1 MADGSGGEG
10 DRDEY
15 MDDVIVQSML
25 MEMDPCISTN
35 ELRIFVGT
43 WNEAGRSPVGSLAVD
58 LDEWLNLR
66 DAADVYVIGFQEI
79 VPLKARTVIGIEDPT
94 EATNWNQLIGKTLND
109 KDGCPALTPML
120 NPTVSDS
127 YHYARGQPTV
137 QHEEPNQCSR
147 YKLMASKKMVGVFI
161 SVWMKRELLKSYCIS
176 SVKVCS
182 VACGIMGYLGWA
194 EIWRLKCLREMVME
208 VLRQFLM
215 YKIEQVSL
223 VINYD
228 IPNNRELYIHR
239 IGRSDRFG
247 CKRTAGLLLLL
258 PIATFAAT
266 CRLSL
271 SLIPSDYFAACFF
284 SKSEI
289 DFDPENWLADSSC
302 EWQVECHTRFPCA
315 IKGHRVS
322 GGIRAAVV
330 QETVASA
337 KKILWDSL
345 LRKTMANTKERIDAL
360 EAQIHDMFKSDQDAP
375 GILKQ
380 FSLRLD
386 ALEVNLEATDN
397 TRYAESMEWEG
408 KFQELQ
414 DRVEHHARH
423 SGGIDWESKFQELQD
438 RVELLSRAVVNTP
451 AGGAEHS
458 SRPRVPEPKSYGG
471 ARDAKE
477 LENFL
482 FDVEQYFR
490 AIRVDSEATKVSMA
504 AMYLV
509 GDAKLWWR
517 KKYAEI
523 EDGSCVI
530 NTWEILKREI
540 KSQFFPENTAFN
552 ARKALLECKHTGS
565 VREYCQAFSALM
577 LDISDMS
584 AVDRLFFFMEGLKP
598 WARTELNRRRVNNLN
613 EAIIAAESLSDYNP
627 EPQRPPQR
635 GNPSRGIG
643 GKKPGGPMP
652 NQSWGSKSSWAS
664 NSSTQQKSGVGFKA
678 KPDASTSGEVK
689 KPPFRGCFL
698 CQGPHV
704 IANCPQRQMMNAFF
718 DNIGQVQRGEQ
729 SGSRPRHPPTDEQT
743 DTQDYEEEDAVGA
756 FPQWCNAV
764 TTQVGN
770 PKKSSTGEEPKDMP
784 PKKKGDVPGKGLMY
798 VDIKVN
804 GKAIRAMV
812 DTGATHNYISSTE
825 VERLGLTLEK
835 GCGRVKAINSAAQP
849 VAGIARSVLIKIGPY
864 EGRTNFSV
872 VIMDDFKLILG
883 LEFLRDTKTTVMPYA
898 SDFALGGVLM
908 QEGHP
913 VAYESRKLN
922 EAERRYTT
930 HEKELLAVV
939 HCLRIWR
946 HYLLGSSFIV
956 RTDNTAV
963 SHFLSQSK
971 LTSKQARWQELL
983 AEFNFMLEYRTG
995 STNSV
1000 ADALSRRA
1008 ELDQVALMAMNAIV
1022 RADSRVAINIG
1033 KKIKKALTRDPV
1045 AQQLLKL
1052 IESAEDT
1059 AQLFFKYV
1067 VKYWG
1072 MPQDIVSDRDSRFT
1086 GNFWTELFKLFGS
1099 QLSMSSSYHPESDGQ
1114 TERFNSMLE
1123 EYLRHFVSATQ
1134 KNWVKLLDVA
1144 QLCFNSRKSSSTG
1157 KSAFEIVNG
1166 QQPLLP
1172 HTVNVPNAG
1181 KSPRAIS
1188 FSEEWRQNIDLA
1200 HSYLEKAARRM
1211 KKHADKNRR
1220 SQEFN
1225 VGDKVM
1231 VKLLQQDRKFLRGR
1245 DSRLLQKYEGP
1256 LTIVKKIGKMAYKV
1270 DPPHWWSRQ
1279 LHPVFHVSMLK
1290 PFYED
1295 TADPSRGQIKRQG
1308 LKPKAAGKRVAEAIL
1323 NDRVIIA
1330 SRKRHQE
1337 YLVKWQGQM
1346 DEENT
1351 WERAADLSA
1360 YADKIEAYHM
1370 QKLTRASTALVGE
1383 NVTGCPLH
1391 PPSTA
1396 PPRPSSSAPPR
1407 PSNRRPCARTSSS
1420 KRGTWDSEF
1429 VGHIRNPWNEW
1440 VVDEAGNGL
1449 TRVLVYLEH
1458 ARKHLLAYTFK
1469 LWHVLVKISTSRVIL
1484 SPTIFKE
1491 FEPDHTITNRCWFV
1505 SDVARFPHLFPTVSG
1520 VGKVTTRPLEA
1531 RSFPSLSNGLTCPWP
1546 GKETRKTC
1554 ERASHLCEP
1563 IFFLKVEDSYG

>member
-1 MADGSGGEG
+1 
-10 DRDEY
+10 
-15 MDDVIVQSML
+15 
-25 MEMDPCISTN
+25 
-35 ELRIFVGT
+35 
-43 WNEAGRSPVGSLAVD
+43 
-58 LDEWLNLR
+58 
-66 DAADVYVIGFQEI
+66 
-79 VPLKARTVIGIEDPT
+79 
-94 EATNWNQLIGKTLND
+94 
-109 KDGCPALTPML
+109 
-120 NPTVSDS
+120 
-127 YHYARGQPTV
+127 
-137 QHEEPNQCSR
+137 
-147 YKLMASKKMVGVFI
+147 
-161 SVWMKRELLKSYCIS
+161 
-176 SVKVCS
+176 
-182 VACGIMGYLGWA
+182 
-194 EIWRLKCLREMVME
+194 
-208 VLRQFLM
+208 
-215 YKIEQVSL
+215 
-223 VINYD
+223 
-228 IPNNRELYIHR
+228 
-239 IGRSDRFG
+239 
-247 CKRTAGLLLLL
+247 
-258 PIATFAAT
+258 
-266 CRLSL
+266 
-271 SLIPSDYFAACFF
+271 
-284 SKSEI
+284 
-289 DFDPENWLADSSC
+289 
-302 EWQVECHTRFPCA
+302 
-315 IKGHRVS
+315 
-322 GGIRAAVV
+322 
-330 QETVASA
+330 
-337 KKILWDSL
+337 
-345 LRKTMANTKERIDAL
+345 MANTKERIDAL

-423 SGGIDWESKFQELQD
+423 SGGIDWEFKFQELQD

-530 NTWEILKREI
+530 NTWEILKREL

-613 EAIIAAESLSDYNP
+613 EAIIAAESLSDYNS

-849 VAGIARSVLIKIGPY
+849 VAGIARSILIKIGPY

-883 LEFLRDTKTTVMPYA
+883 LEFLCDTKTTVMPCTNSLVMLGNKPCVIPTISSRAGEHA

-1000 ADALSRRA
+1000 ADALSRKA

-1052 IESAEDT
+1052 IESGKTRQFWQED
-1059 AQLFFKYV
+1059 
-1067 VKYWG
+1067 G
-1072 MPQDIVSDRDSRFT
+1072 
-1086 GNFWTELFKLFGS
+1086 
-1099 QLSMSSSYHPESDGQ
+1099 
-1114 TERFNSMLE
+1114 
-1123 EYLRHFVSATQ
+1123 
-1134 KNWVKLLDVA
+1134 LLMTKGRR
-1144 QLCFNSRKSSSTG
+1144 LCFNSRKSSSTG

-1231 VKLLQQDRKFLRGR
+1231 DKLLQQDRKFLRGR

-1270 DPPHWWSRQ
+1270 DPPQWWSRQ
-1279 LHPVFHVSMLK
+1279 LYPVFHVSMLK

-1295 TADPSRGQIKRQG
+1295 TAEPSRGQIKRQG

-1407 PSNRRPCARTSSS
+1407 PSNRRPCALTSSS
-1420 KRGTWDSEF
+1420 SLAPMRPSSTAPARPIAVPAHVKSQQHCKKMVGRRAAAGAAAYLLRRLKLQKERYEGTCLWRNLEKLKLVPQQAEDVQPGSVQIVLNPEDLKKLSELEKGTDYEAF
-1429 VGHIRNPWNEW
+1429 LKKVSDIVVLSSVTEMGLYGAGLASQLYKDGIPKTAETVFRKVVGDFEVEKASLQKLIDEQINGINAVMERLDKLKEANQDGNGEENGGGGQSSKQNPWNPPTLRRMSWNPTWKALWIRGLPFLKAEQ
-1440 VVDEAGNGL
+1440 VPTLVSERRNSRRLTPTPTGTDSAGRTQDTEGFF
-1449 TRVLVYLEH
+1449 TGSYL
-1458 ARKHLLAYTFK
+1458 
-1469 LWHVLVKISTSRVIL
+1469 
-1484 SPTIFKE
+1484 KE
-1491 FEPDHTITNRCWFV
+1491 SLMMR
-1505 SDVARFPHLFPTVSG
+1505 G
-1520 VGKVTTRPLEA
+1520 VGGGFHLTLIKCPFHFDTLAIVDLENRP
-1531 RSFPSLSNGLTCPWP
+1531 
-1546 GKETRKTC
+1546 
-1554 ERASHLCEP
+1554 
-1563 IFFLKVEDSYG
+1563 

>member
-1 MADGSGGEG
+1 
-10 DRDEY
+10 
-15 MDDVIVQSML
+15 
-25 MEMDPCISTN
+25 MESN
-35 ELRIFVGT
+35 G
-43 WNEAGRSPVGSLAVD
+43 A
-58 LDEWLNLR
+58 
-66 DAADVYVIGFQEI
+66 
-79 VPLKARTVIGIEDPT
+79 
-94 EATNWNQLIGKTLND
+94 
-109 KDGCPALTPML
+109 
-120 NPTVSDS
+120 
-127 YHYARGQPTV
+127 
-137 QHEEPNQCSR
+137 
-147 YKLMASKKMVGVFI
+147 MASHDDTILFCEAKDSQLCYLYLV
-161 SVWMKRELLKSYCIS
+161 LLFLQAS
-176 SVKVCS
+176 SGLNIN
-182 VACGIMGYLGWA
+182 AA
-194 EIWRLKCLREMVME
+194 
-208 VLRQFLM
+208 
-215 YKIEQVSL
+215 KIEL
-223 VINYD
+223 VA
-228 IPNNRELYIHR
+228 R
-239 IGRSDRFG
+239 
-247 CKRTAGLLLLL
+247 
-258 PIATFAAT
+258 
-266 CRLSL
+266 
-271 SLIPSDYFAACFF
+271 
-284 SKSEI
+284 
-289 DFDPENWLADSSC
+289 
-302 EWQVECHTRFPCA
+302 QVECHTRFPCA

-517 KKYAEI
+517 K
-523 EDGSCVI
+523 
-530 NTWEILKREI
+530 N
-540 KSQFFPENTAFN
+540 
-552 ARKALLECKHTGS
+552 
-565 VREYCQAFSALM
+565 
-577 LDISDMS
+577 DMS

-613 EAIIAAESLSDYNP
+613 EAIIAAESLSDYNS

-883 LEFLRDTKTTVMPYA
+883 LEFLRDTKTTVMPCTNSLVMLGNKPCVIPTISSRA
-898 SDFALGGVLM
+898 GERSISALQLKRGLKRD
-908 QEGHP
+908 E
-913 VAYESRKLN
+913 
-922 EAERRYTT
+922 TT
-930 HEKELLAVV
+930 YLAM
-939 HCLRIWR
+939 L
-946 HYLLGSSFIV
+946 
-956 RTDNTAV
+956 
-963 SHFLSQSK
+963 
-971 LTSKQARWQELL
+971 RWQELL

-1052 IESAEDT
+1052 IESGKTRQFWQEDGLLMT
-1059 AQLFFKYV
+1059 K
-1067 VKYWG
+1067 G
-1072 MPQDIVSDRDSRFT
+1072 RR
-1086 GNFWTELFKLFGS
+1086 
-1099 QLSMSSSYHPESDGQ
+1099 
-1114 TERFNSMLE
+1114 
-1123 EYLRHFVSATQ
+1123 
-1134 KNWVKLLDVA
+1134 LLDVA

-1370 QKLTRASTALVGE
+1370 QKLTRASTALVAE

-1396 PPRPSSSAPPR
+1396 PPRPS
-1407 PSNRRPCARTSSS
+1407 NRRPCALTSSS
-1420 KRGTWDSEF
+1420 SLAPMRPSSTA
-1429 VGHIRNPWNEW
+1429 P
-1440 VVDEAGNGL
+1440 
-1449 TRVLVYLEH
+1449 
-1458 ARKHLLAYTFK
+1458 ARPIAVPA
-1469 LWHVLVKISTSRVIL
+1469 HVKSQQ
-1484 SPTIFKE
+1484 
-1491 FEPDHTITNRCWFV
+1491 
-1505 SDVARFPHLFPTVSG
+1505 
-1520 VGKVTTRPLEA
+1520 
-1531 RSFPSLSNGLTCPWP
+1531 
-1546 GKETRKTC
+1546 
-1554 ERASHLCEP
+1554 
-1563 IFFLKVEDSYG
+1563 

>member
-1 MADGSGGEG
+1 
-10 DRDEY
+10 
-15 MDDVIVQSML
+15 
-25 MEMDPCISTN
+25 
-35 ELRIFVGT
+35 
-43 WNEAGRSPVGSLAVD
+43 
-58 LDEWLNLR
+58 
-66 DAADVYVIGFQEI
+66 
-79 VPLKARTVIGIEDPT
+79 
-94 EATNWNQLIGKTLND
+94 
-109 KDGCPALTPML
+109 
-120 NPTVSDS
+120 
-127 YHYARGQPTV
+127 
-137 QHEEPNQCSR
+137 
-147 YKLMASKKMVGVFI
+147 
-161 SVWMKRELLKSYCIS
+161 
-176 SVKVCS
+176 
-182 VACGIMGYLGWA
+182 
-194 EIWRLKCLREMVME
+194 
-208 VLRQFLM
+208 
-215 YKIEQVSL
+215 
-223 VINYD
+223 
-228 IPNNRELYIHR
+228 
-239 IGRSDRFG
+239 
-247 CKRTAGLLLLL
+247 
-258 PIATFAAT
+258 
-266 CRLSL
+266 
-271 SLIPSDYFAACFF
+271 
-284 SKSEI
+284 
-289 DFDPENWLADSSC
+289 
-302 EWQVECHTRFPCA
+302 
-315 IKGHRVS
+315 
-322 GGIRAAVV
+322 
-330 QETVASA
+330 
-337 KKILWDSL
+337 
-345 LRKTMANTKERIDAL
+345 MANTKERIDAL

-530 NTWEILKREI
+530 NTWEILKREL

-613 EAIIAAESLSDYNP
+613 EAIIAAESLSDYNS

-784 PKKKGDVPGKGLMY
+784 PKKKGEVPGKGLMY

-872 VIMDDFKLILG
+872 VIMDDFKLIIG
-883 LEFLRDTKTTVMPYA
+883 LEFLRDTKTTVMPCTNSLVMLGNKPCVIPTISSRA
-898 SDFALGGVLM
+898 GERSISALQLKRGLKRD
-908 QEGHP
+908 E
-913 VAYESRKLN
+913 
-922 EAERRYTT
+922 TT
-930 HEKELLAVV
+930 YLAM
-939 HCLRIWR
+939 L
-946 HYLLGSSFIV
+946 
-956 RTDNTAV
+956 
-963 SHFLSQSK
+963 
-971 LTSKQARWQELL
+971 RWQELL

-1008 ELDQVALMAMNAIV
+1008 ELDQ
-1022 RADSRVAINIG
+1022 
-1033 KKIKKALTRDPV
+1033 
-1045 AQQLLKL
+1045 
-1052 IESAEDT
+1052 
-1059 AQLFFKYV
+1059 YV

-1396 PPRPSSSAPPR
+1396 PPRPSSSAPLR
-1407 PSNRRPCARTSSS
+1407 PPFQQAPMRPHKFIKSRAHAPVKHSARAPNCS
-1420 KRGTWDSEF
+1420 
-1429 VGHIRNPWNEW
+1429 
-1440 VVDEAGNGL
+1440 
-1449 TRVLVYLEH
+1449 
-1458 ARKHLLAYTFK
+1458 ARARQKPT
-1469 LWHVLVKISTSRVIL
+1469 VKI
-1484 SPTIFKE
+1484 
-1491 FEPDHTITNRCWFV
+1491 
-1505 SDVARFPHLFPTVSG
+1505 
-1520 VGKVTTRPLEA
+1520 
-1531 RSFPSLSNGLTCPWP
+1531 
-1546 GKETRKTC
+1546 
-1554 ERASHLCEP
+1554 
-1563 IFFLKVEDSYG
+1563 

>member
-1 MADGSGGEG
+1 
-10 DRDEY
+10 
-15 MDDVIVQSML
+15 
-25 MEMDPCISTN
+25 
-35 ELRIFVGT
+35 
-43 WNEAGRSPVGSLAVD
+43 
-58 LDEWLNLR
+58 
-66 DAADVYVIGFQEI
+66 
-79 VPLKARTVIGIEDPT
+79 
-94 EATNWNQLIGKTLND
+94 
-109 KDGCPALTPML
+109 
-120 NPTVSDS
+120 
-127 YHYARGQPTV
+127 
-137 QHEEPNQCSR
+137 
-147 YKLMASKKMVGVFI
+147 
-161 SVWMKRELLKSYCIS
+161 
-176 SVKVCS
+176 
-182 VACGIMGYLGWA
+182 
-194 EIWRLKCLREMVME
+194 
-208 VLRQFLM
+208 
-215 YKIEQVSL
+215 
-223 VINYD
+223 
-228 IPNNRELYIHR
+228 
-239 IGRSDRFG
+239 
-247 CKRTAGLLLLL
+247 
-258 PIATFAAT
+258 
-266 CRLSL
+266 
-271 SLIPSDYFAACFF
+271 
-284 SKSEI
+284 
-289 DFDPENWLADSSC
+289 
-302 EWQVECHTRFPCA
+302 
-315 IKGHRVS
+315 
-322 GGIRAAVV
+322 
-330 QETVASA
+330 
-337 KKILWDSL
+337 
-345 LRKTMANTKERIDAL
+345 MANTKERIDAL
-360 EAQIHDMFKSDQDAP
+360 EAQIRDMFKSDQDAP

-414 DRVEHHARH
+414 DRVEHRARH
-423 SGGIDWESKFQELQD
+423 SEGIDWESKFQELQD

-458 SRPRVPEPKSYGG
+458 SRPRVPEPKSYGR

-482 FDVEQYFR
+482 FDIEQYFR

-530 NTWEILKREI
+530 NTWEILKREL

-598 WARTELNRRRVNNLN
+598 WVRTELNRRRVNNLN
-613 EAIIAAESLSDYNP
+613 EAIIAAESLSDYNS

-643 GKKPGGPMP
+643 GKKPGGPVP
-652 NQSWGSKSSWAS
+652 NQSWGNKSSWAS

-770 PKKSSTGEEPKDMP
+770 QKKSSTGEEPKDMP
-784 PKKKGDVPGKGLMY
+784 LKKKGDVPGKGLMY

-849 VAGIARSVLIKIGPY
+849 VAGIARSQSMSEDPVLALPDVSKSF
-864 EGRTNFSV
+864 EVHT
-872 VIMDDFKLILG
+872 D
-883 LEFLRDTKTTVMPYA
+883 A

-1256 LTIVKKIGKMAYKV
+1256 LIIVKKIGKMAYKV

-1295 TADPSRGQIKRQG
+1295 TADSSRGQIKRQG

-1420 KRGTWDSEF
+1420 SLAPMRPSSTA
-1429 VGHIRNPWNEW
+1429 P
-1440 VVDEAGNGL
+1440 
-1449 TRVLVYLEH
+1449 
-1458 ARKHLLAYTFK
+1458 ARPIAVPA
-1469 LWHVLVKISTSRVIL
+1469 HVKSQQ
-1484 SPTIFKE
+1484 
-1491 FEPDHTITNRCWFV
+1491 
-1505 SDVARFPHLFPTVSG
+1505 
-1520 VGKVTTRPLEA
+1520 
-1531 RSFPSLSNGLTCPWP
+1531 
-1546 GKETRKTC
+1546 
-1554 ERASHLCEP
+1554 
-1563 IFFLKVEDSYG
+1563 

>member
-1 MADGSGGEG
+1 
-10 DRDEY
+10 
-15 MDDVIVQSML
+15 
-25 MEMDPCISTN
+25 
-35 ELRIFVGT
+35 
-43 WNEAGRSPVGSLAVD
+43 
-58 LDEWLNLR
+58 
-66 DAADVYVIGFQEI
+66 
-79 VPLKARTVIGIEDPT
+79 
-94 EATNWNQLIGKTLND
+94 
-109 KDGCPALTPML
+109 
-120 NPTVSDS
+120 
-127 YHYARGQPTV
+127 
-137 QHEEPNQCSR
+137 
-147 YKLMASKKMVGVFI
+147 
-161 SVWMKRELLKSYCIS
+161 
-176 SVKVCS
+176 
-182 VACGIMGYLGWA
+182 
-194 EIWRLKCLREMVME
+194 
-208 VLRQFLM
+208 
-215 YKIEQVSL
+215 
-223 VINYD
+223 
-228 IPNNRELYIHR
+228 
-239 IGRSDRFG
+239 
-247 CKRTAGLLLLL
+247 
-258 PIATFAAT
+258 
-266 CRLSL
+266 
-271 SLIPSDYFAACFF
+271 
-284 SKSEI
+284 
-289 DFDPENWLADSSC
+289 
-302 EWQVECHTRFPCA
+302 
-315 IKGHRVS
+315 
-322 GGIRAAVV
+322 
-330 QETVASA
+330 
-337 KKILWDSL
+337 
-345 LRKTMANTKERIDAL
+345 MANTKERIDAL
-360 EAQIHDMFKSDQDAP
+360 EAHIHDMFKSDQDAS

-423 SGGIDWESKFQELQD
+423 SE
-438 RVELLSRAVVNTP
+438 
-451 AGGAEHS
+451 
-458 SRPRVPEPKSYGG
+458 
-471 ARDAKE
+471 
-477 LENFL
+477 
-482 FDVEQYFR
+482 
-490 AIRVDSEATKVSMA
+490 
-504 AMYLV
+504 
-509 GDAKLWWR
+509 
-517 KKYAEI
+517 
-523 EDGSCVI
+523 
-530 NTWEILKREI
+530 
-540 KSQFFPENTAFN
+540 ENTAFN
-552 ARKALLECKHTGS
+552 ARKALLECKHTGL

-577 LDISDMS
+577 LDINDMS

-598 WARTELNRRRVNNLN
+598 WARTELNRRRVNNHN
-613 EAIIAAESLSDYNP
+613 EAIIAAESLSDYNS

-643 GKKPGGPMP
+643 GKKPGGPVP

-678 KPDASTSGEVK
+678 KPNASTSGEVK
-689 KPPFRGCFL
+689 KHPFRGCFL

-770 PKKSSTGEEPKDMP
+770 PKKSLTGEEPKDMP

-804 GKAIRAMV
+804 GNAIRAMV

-864 EGRTNFSV
+864 EGRTNFLV

-883 LEFLRDTKTTVMPYA
+883 LEFLRDTKTTVMPCTNSLAMLGNA

-908 QEGHP
+908 QECHP

-939 HCLRIWR
+939 HCLRVWK

-971 LTSKQARWQELL
+971 LSLKQARWQELL
-983 AEFNFMLEYRTG
+983 AEFNFMLEYRAG

-1000 ADALSRRA
+1000 ADALSRKA

-1033 KKIKKALTRDPV
+1033 KKIRMTLTRDPV

-1052 IESAEDT
+1052 IESGKTRQFWQEDGLLMT
-1059 AQLFFKYV
+1059 KGRRYV

-1086 GNFWTELFKLFGS
+1086 ENFWTELFKLFGS

-1144 QLCFNSRKSSSTG
+1144 QLCSNSRKSSLIG

-1181 KSPRAIS
+1181 KSLRAIS

-1200 HSYLEKAARRM
+1200 HSYLEKATRRM
-1211 KKHADKNRR
+1211 KKHTDKNRR
-1220 SQEFN
+1220 SQEFS

-1231 VKLLQQDRKFLRGR
+1231 VKQLPQDRKFLRGR

-1295 TADPSRGQIKRQG
+1295 TAEPSRDQIRRQG

-1323 NDRVIIA
+1323 NDRVITA

-1396 PPRPSSSAPPR
+1396 PLRPSSTAPPRPSSSMPLR
-1407 PSNRRPCARTSSS
+1407 PSNMPPHKFFKSRAHAPVKHSARAPNCSA
-1420 KRGTWDSEF
+1420 
-1429 VGHIRNPWNEW
+1429 V
-1440 VVDEAGNGL
+1440 
-1449 TRVLVYLEH
+1449 H
-1458 ARKHLLAYTFK
+1458 AK
-1469 LWHVLVKISTSRVIL
+1469 
-1484 SPTIFKE
+1484 
-1491 FEPDHTITNRCWFV
+1491 
-1505 SDVARFPHLFPTVSG
+1505 
-1520 VGKVTTRPLEA
+1520 
-1531 RSFPSLSNGLTCPWP
+1531 
-1546 GKETRKTC
+1546 
-1554 ERASHLCEP
+1554 SHP
-1563 IFFLKVEDSYG
+1563 

>member
-1 MADGSGGEG
+1 MA
-10 DRDEY
+10 
-15 MDDVIVQSML
+15 
-25 MEMDPCISTN
+25 T
-35 ELRIFVGT
+35 
-43 WNEAGRSPVGSLAVD
+43 
-58 LDEWLNLR
+58 
-66 DAADVYVIGFQEI
+66 
-79 VPLKARTVIGIEDPT
+79 
-94 EATNWNQLIGKTLND
+94 
-109 KDGCPALTPML
+109 
-120 NPTVSDS
+120 
-127 YHYARGQPTV
+127 
-137 QHEEPNQCSR
+137 
-147 YKLMASKKMVGVFI
+147 
-161 SVWMKRELLKSYCIS
+161 
-176 SVKVCS
+176 
-182 VACGIMGYLGWA
+182 
-194 EIWRLKCLREMVME
+194 
-208 VLRQFLM
+208 
-215 YKIEQVSL
+215 
-223 VINYD
+223 
-228 IPNNRELYIHR
+228 
-239 IGRSDRFG
+239 
-247 CKRTAGLLLLL
+247 
-258 PIATFAAT
+258 
-266 CRLSL
+266 
-271 SLIPSDYFAACFF
+271 
-284 SKSEI
+284 
-289 DFDPENWLADSSC
+289 
-302 EWQVECHTRFPCA
+302 
-315 IKGHRVS
+315 
-322 GGIRAAVV
+322 
-330 QETVASA
+330 
-337 KKILWDSL
+337 
-345 LRKTMANTKERIDAL
+345 
-360 EAQIHDMFKSDQDAP
+360 
-375 GILKQ
+375 
-380 FSLRLD
+380 
-386 ALEVNLEATDN
+386 
-397 TRYAESMEWEG
+397 
-408 KFQELQ
+408 
-414 DRVEHHARH
+414 
-423 SGGIDWESKFQELQD
+423 
-438 RVELLSRAVVNTP
+438 
-451 AGGAEHS
+451 
-458 SRPRVPEPKSYGG
+458 
-471 ARDAKE
+471 
-477 LENFL
+477 
-482 FDVEQYFR
+482 
-490 AIRVDSEATKVSMA
+490 
-504 AMYLV
+504 MYLV

-530 NTWEILKREI
+530 NTWEILKREM

-565 VREYCQAFSALM
+565 IREYCQAFSALM

-613 EAIIAAESLSDYNP
+613 EAIIAAESLSDYNS

-643 GKKPGGPMP
+643 GKKPGGPVP

-678 KPDASTSGEVK
+678 KPDASTSGEV
-689 KPPFRGCFL
+689 
-698 CQGPHV
+698 
-704 IANCPQRQMMNAFF
+704 
-718 DNIGQVQRGEQ
+718 QRGKQ

-770 PKKSSTGEEPKDMP
+770 PKKSLTGEEPKDMP

-971 LTSKQARWQELL
+971 LTSKHARWQELL
-983 AEFNFMLEYRTG
+983 AEFNFMLEYRAG

-1033 KKIKKALTRDPV
+1033 KKIKKALTKDLV

-1181 KSPRAIS
+1181 KSSRAIS

-1231 VKLLQQDRKFLRGR
+1231 VKLLPQDRKFLRGR

-1337 YLVKWQGQM
+1337 YLVKWQGHM

-1360 YADKIEAYHM
+1360 YADKIEDYHM

-1396 PPRPSSSAPPR
+1396 PPRPFSSAPPR
-1407 PSNRRPCARTSSS
+1407 PSNKRPCALTSSS
-1420 KRGTWDSEF
+1420 SLAPMRPSSTAPARPIA
-1429 VGHIRNPWNEW
+1429 VP
-1440 VVDEAGNGL
+1440 
-1449 TRVLVYLEH
+1449 TH
-1458 ARKHLLAYTFK
+1458 AK
-1469 LWHVLVKISTSRVIL
+1469 SQ
-1484 SPTIFKE
+1484 P
-1491 FEPDHTITNRCWFV
+1491 
-1505 SDVARFPHLFPTVSG
+1505 
-1520 VGKVTTRPLEA
+1520 
-1531 RSFPSLSNGLTCPWP
+1531 
-1546 GKETRKTC
+1546 
-1554 ERASHLCEP
+1554 
-1563 IFFLKVEDSYG
+1563 

>member
-1 MADGSGGEG
+1 
-10 DRDEY
+10 
-15 MDDVIVQSML
+15 
-25 MEMDPCISTN
+25 
-35 ELRIFVGT
+35 
-43 WNEAGRSPVGSLAVD
+43 
-58 LDEWLNLR
+58 
-66 DAADVYVIGFQEI
+66 
-79 VPLKARTVIGIEDPT
+79 
-94 EATNWNQLIGKTLND
+94 
-109 KDGCPALTPML
+109 
-120 NPTVSDS
+120 
-127 YHYARGQPTV
+127 
-137 QHEEPNQCSR
+137 
-147 YKLMASKKMVGVFI
+147 
-161 SVWMKRELLKSYCIS
+161 
-176 SVKVCS
+176 
-182 VACGIMGYLGWA
+182 
-194 EIWRLKCLREMVME
+194 
-208 VLRQFLM
+208 
-215 YKIEQVSL
+215 
-223 VINYD
+223 
-228 IPNNRELYIHR
+228 
-239 IGRSDRFG
+239 
-247 CKRTAGLLLLL
+247 
-258 PIATFAAT
+258 
-266 CRLSL
+266 
-271 SLIPSDYFAACFF
+271 
-284 SKSEI
+284 
-289 DFDPENWLADSSC
+289 
-302 EWQVECHTRFPCA
+302 
-315 IKGHRVS
+315 
-322 GGIRAAVV
+322 
-330 QETVASA
+330 
-337 KKILWDSL
+337 
-345 LRKTMANTKERIDAL
+345 MANTKERIDAL

-414 DRVEHHARH
+414 DRVEHHTRH
-423 SGGIDWESKFQELQD
+423 SGGIDWEFKFQELQD

-482 FDVEQYFR
+482 FDIEQYFR

-530 NTWEILKREI
+530 NTWEILKREL

-613 EAIIAAESLSDYNP
+613 EAIIAAESLSDYNS

-643 GKKPGGPMP
+643 GKKPGGPLP

-756 FPQWCNAV
+756 FPQWCNVV

-883 LEFLRDTKTTVMPYA
+883 LEFLRDTKTTVMPCTNSLVMLGNKPCVIPTISSRA
-898 SDFALGGVLM
+898 GERSISAL
-908 QEGHP
+908 Q
-913 VAYESRKLN
+913 
-922 EAERRYTT
+922 
-930 HEKELLAVV
+930 
-939 HCLRIWR
+939 
-946 HYLLGSSFIV
+946 
-956 RTDNTAV
+956 
-963 SHFLSQSK
+963 
-971 LTSKQARWQELL
+971 WQELL

-1052 IESAEDT
+1052 IESGKTRQFWQEDGLLMT
-1059 AQLFFKYV
+1059 K
-1067 VKYWG
+1067 G
-1072 MPQDIVSDRDSRFT
+1072 RR
-1086 GNFWTELFKLFGS
+1086 
-1099 QLSMSSSYHPESDGQ
+1099 
-1114 TERFNSMLE
+1114 
-1123 EYLRHFVSATQ
+1123 
-1134 KNWVKLLDVA
+1134 LLDVA
-1144 QLCFNSRKSSSTG
+1144 QLCFNSRKSSSTR

-1231 VKLLQQDRKFLRGR
+1231 VKLLQQDSKFLRGR

-1270 DPPHWWSRQ
+1270 DPPHWWSHQ

-1337 YLVKWQGQM
+1337 YLVKKLKEVRERDGEEERNEEAYGGGFPGVAAAYHRQPRPIADRISGGIRVRSQRLHHHHHHRLSFEEGRQRPRQEQSLRRGSIGLRPDAADRIFAVGPEKREHGVGSEGSGLFAPGLDQEAARAVASGDLKCTGQELMFDFAEVLVMLRKVILLREVTYSSQYLKRNGLVVGLIQTQTCQQVM
-1346 DEENT
+1346 DEAEKEYKKMT
-1351 WERAADLSA
+1351 GRISESQDAMKASYMEFIA
-1360 YADKIEAYHM
+1360 EA
-1370 QKLTRASTALVGE
+1370 QATA
-1383 NVTGCPLH
+1383 
-1391 PPSTA
+1391 
-1396 PPRPSSSAPPR
+1396 
-1407 PSNRRPCARTSSS
+1407 
-1420 KRGTWDSEF
+1420 
-1429 VGHIRNPWNEW
+1429 
-1440 VVDEAGNGL
+1440 
-1449 TRVLVYLEH
+1449 
-1458 ARKHLLAYTFK
+1458 
-1469 LWHVLVKISTSRVIL
+1469 SRVCNTSIPEL
-1484 SPTIFKE
+1484 SQS
-1491 FEPDHTITNRCWFV
+1491 FEKAIDVLRNR
-1505 SDVARFPHLFPTVSG
+1505 
-1520 VGKVTTRPLEA
+1520 
-1531 RSFPSLSNGLTCPWP
+1531 
-1546 GKETRKTC
+1546 
-1554 ERASHLCEP
+1554 
-1563 IFFLKVEDSYG
+1563 YGIPATSA